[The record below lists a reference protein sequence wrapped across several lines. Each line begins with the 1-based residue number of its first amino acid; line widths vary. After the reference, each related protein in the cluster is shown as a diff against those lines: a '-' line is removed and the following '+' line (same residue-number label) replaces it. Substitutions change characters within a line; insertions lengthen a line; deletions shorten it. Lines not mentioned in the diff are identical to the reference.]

1 MTMTMILK
9 TTTTTNED
17 NDEDDEDSIKLSLTC
32 DILPPIDSKF
42 GIEFRN
48 KIVSLSTKKIIEAY
62 CLNMAGMM
70 YGQEEQ
76 CLSTSSSLE
85 GKNEDDD
92 EENINAPTTT
102 MSPIPI
108 PTSPPLSPLPS
119 ITILWATQT
128 GRAKACARR
137 TVRLLKST
145 IHNDISHNNMNGLCA
160 FDELDFLALG
170 QSTLNHHELQQQSIL
185 IVFVRTTGDA
195 EQTSSIQKTWSHL
208 LFKSLPTKYFANA
221 KFALFALGDRAYGP
235 DAFCAA
241 GRKLATRLV
250 R

>member
-1 MTMTMILK
+1 M
-9 TTTTTNED
+9 
-17 NDEDDEDSIKLSLTC
+17 
-32 DILPPIDSKF
+32 P
-42 GIEFRN
+42 
-48 KIVSLSTKKIIEAY
+48 
-62 CLNMAGMM
+62 
-70 YGQEEQ
+70 
-76 CLSTSSSLE
+76 
-85 GKNEDDD
+85 
-92 EENINAPTTT
+92 
-102 MSPIPI
+102 PIPI
-108 PTSPPLSPLPS
+108 STLPPLSSLPS

-145 IHNDISHNNMNGLCA
+145 IHNGISHHNNMNGLCA